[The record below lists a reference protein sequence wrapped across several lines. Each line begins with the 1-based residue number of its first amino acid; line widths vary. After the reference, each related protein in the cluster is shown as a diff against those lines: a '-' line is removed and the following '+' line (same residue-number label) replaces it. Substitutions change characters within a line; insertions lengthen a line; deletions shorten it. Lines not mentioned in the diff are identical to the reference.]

1 MITQRSYL
9 NFNETIHMLFPF
21 FTELNKINPMKITLV
36 SLTFS
41 LIILCC
47 NPASAQN
54 NSTNYSWKAGVSSVK
69 ITPSESMPMA
79 GFASRTHSSEGI
91 LHDIWA
97 KALIIEDSKGKKAV
111 MISSDLLGFPK
122 VMSDPIRDRIKVQYG
137 LGRDQI
143 LLNSSHTHSGPV
155 IGDALTDVYL
165 LDNQQVASVL
175 KYSKILEDQIVK
187 LVGDAI
193 KNMEPVELYS
203 QNGVTRFQVNRRNNN
218 ANLLTQLTEL
228 QGPNDFAV
236 PVLKAVTTKGDLKAI
251 AFGYAC
257 HPTVLSGYD
266 WSGDYPGYAQIELE
280 KDHPGTTALFFQSS
294 GADQNPLPR
303 HTAPLAKQYGRE
315 LAAAVDRV
323 LEEEMKKLP
332 SNLITSY
339 SELDLPLAAS
349 PTEAELTKIVN
360 TSAVAYQKR
369 WAQRFLN
376 KIKAGEK
383 LITSYPYPVQVW
395 SIGNLPL
402 VSLGGELLVEYG
414 IKIKQMLGE
423 DTFVYG
429 YSNDVMSYVPSSTVL
444 KEGGYEGESA
454 HTVYG
459 LPSKWQ
465 VGVESRIL
473 NEVLRLAEKNGQ
485 IKK

>member
-1 MITQRSYL
+1 
-9 NFNETIHMLFPF
+9 
-21 FTELNKINPMKITLV
+21 
-36 SLTFS
+36 
-41 LIILCC
+41 
-47 NPASAQN
+47 
-54 NSTNYSWKAGVSSVK
+54 
-69 ITPSESMPMA
+69 
-79 GFASRTHSSEGI
+79 
-91 LHDIWA
+91 
-97 KALIIEDSKGKKAV
+97 
-111 MISSDLLGFPK
+111 
-122 VMSDPIRDRIKVQYG
+122 MSDPIRDRIKTQFG

-165 LDNQQVASVL
+165 LDNEQVASVIN
-175 KYSKILEDQIVK
+175 YSKKLEDQIVK

-218 ANLLTQLTEL
+218 ANLLTQITEL

-236 PVLKAVTTKGDLKAI
+236 PVLKAVTAKGNLKAV

-257 HPTVLSGYD
+257 HPTVLSGYE
-266 WSGDYPGYAQIELE
+266 WSGDYPGFAQIELE

-303 HTAPLAKQYGRE
+303 HTVPLAKQYGRE

-323 LEEEMKKLP
+323 LEEDMRKLP

-339 SELDLPLAAS
+339 SELDLPLASS
-349 PTEAELTKIVN
+349 PTEAELTKIIN
-360 TSAVAYQKR
+360 SAGAAYQKR
-369 WAQRFLN
+369 WAQRFLT
-376 KIKAGEK
+376 KLKAGEK

-444 KEGGYEGESA
+444 KEGGYEGEAA

-473 NEVLRLAEKNGQ
+473 NEVFKLADKNGL
-485 IKK
+485 IKKSN

>member
-1 MITQRSYL
+1 
-9 NFNETIHMLFPF
+9 
-21 FTELNKINPMKITLV
+21 MKITLLG
-36 SLTFS
+36 LTFS
-41 LIILCC
+41 LIIVSCFHS
-47 NPASAQN
+47 SAQT
-54 NSTNYSWKAGVSSVK
+54 NSINYKWKAGVSSVK
-69 ITPSESMPMA
+69 ITPSEAMPMA
-79 GFASRTHSSEGI
+79 GFASRTHSSEGM

-97 KALIIEDSKGKKAV
+97 KALIIEDSKGKRAV

-122 VMSDPIRDRIKVQYG
+122 NMSDPIRDRIKTLYG

-155 IGDALTDVYL
+155 IGDALTDIYL

-175 KYSKILEDQIVK
+175 KYSKNLENQIVK

-193 KNMEPVELYS
+193 KNMEPVELFS
-203 QNGVTRFQVNRRNNN
+203 QNGVTRFQVNRRNNS
-218 ANLLTQLTEL
+218 ATLLTQLTEL

-236 PVLKAVTTKGDLKAI
+236 PVLKAVTAKGDLKAI

-303 HTAPLAKQYGRE
+303 HTVPLAKQYGRE

-323 LEEEMKKLP
+323 LEEEMRKLP

-339 SELDLPLAAS
+339 SELDLPLATS

-360 TSAVAYQKR
+360 NTAGVAYQKR

-383 LITSYPYPVQVW
+383 LMTSYPFPVQVW

-429 YSNDVMSYVPSSTVL
+429 YSNDVMSYVPSSIVL

-454 HTVYG
+454 NMVYG

-485 IKK
+485 IKKTN

>member
-1 MITQRSYL
+1 
-9 NFNETIHMLFPF
+9 
-21 FTELNKINPMKITLV
+21 MKITIV
-36 SLTFS
+36 SFTFS
-41 LIILCC
+41 LIILSCISS
-47 NPASAQN
+47 SAQN

-69 ITPSESMPMA
+69 ITPSEAMPMA
-79 GFASRTHSSEGI
+79 GFASRTHSSEGM

-97 KALIIEDSKGKKAV
+97 KALLIEDSKGKRAV

-122 VMSDPIRDRIKVQYG
+122 VMSDPIRDRIKAQFG

-155 IGDALTDVYL
+155 IGDALTDVYV
-165 LDNQQVASVL
+165 LDDQQVASVL

-193 KNMEPVELYS
+193 KNMEPVELFY

-280 KDHPGTTALFFQSS
+280 NDHPGTTALFFQSS

-323 LEEEMKKLP
+323 LEEEMRKLP

-360 TSAVAYQKR
+360 NAGGVAYQKR

-473 NEVLRLAEKNGQ
+473 NEVLRLAERNGQ
-485 IKK
+485 IKNSK

>member
-1 MITQRSYL
+1 
-9 NFNETIHMLFPF
+9 
-21 FTELNKINPMKITLV
+21 MKITLL

-41 LIILCC
+41 LIIVSCFHS
-47 NPASAQN
+47 SAQT
-54 NSTNYSWKAGVSSVK
+54 NSINYKWKAGVSSVK
-69 ITPSESMPMA
+69 ITPSEAMPMA
-79 GFASRTHSSEGI
+79 GFASRTHSSEGM

-97 KALIIEDSKGKKAV
+97 KALIIEDSKGKRAV

-122 VMSDPIRDRIKVQYG
+122 NMSDPIRDRIKTLYG

-155 IGDALTDVYL
+155 IGDALTDIYL

-175 KYSKILEDQIVK
+175 KYSKNLENQIVK

-193 KNMEPVELYS
+193 KNMEPVELFS
-203 QNGVTRFQVNRRNNN
+203 QNGVTRFQVNRRNNS
-218 ANLLTQLTEL
+218 ATLLTQLTEL

-236 PVLKAVTTKGDLKAI
+236 PVLKAVTAKGDLKAI

-303 HTAPLAKQYGRE
+303 HTVPLAKQYGRE

-323 LEEEMKKLP
+323 LEEEMRKLP

-339 SELDLPLAAS
+339 SELDLPLATS

-360 TSAVAYQKR
+360 NTAGVAYQKR

-383 LITSYPYPVQVW
+383 LMTSYPFPVQVW

-429 YSNDVMSYVPSSTVL
+429 YSNDVMSYVPSSIVL

-454 HTVYG
+454 NMVYG

-485 IKK
+485 IKKTN

>member
-1 MITQRSYL
+1 
-9 NFNETIHMLFPF
+9 
-21 FTELNKINPMKITLV
+21 MKISFL

-41 LIILCC
+41 VIIISCIDT
-47 NPASAQN
+47 SAQN
-54 NSTNYSWKAGVSSVK
+54 SSINYNWKAGVSSVK
-69 ITPSESMPMA
+69 ITPSEAMPMA
-79 GFASRTHSSEGI
+79 GFASRTHSSEGM

-97 KALIIEDSKGKKAV
+97 KALIIEDSKGKRAV
-111 MISSDLLGFPK
+111 MVSSDLLGFPK
-122 VMSDPIRDRIKVQYG
+122 IMSDPIRDRIKAQYG

-165 LDNQQVASVL
+165 LDNQQVASVIN
-175 KYSKILEDQIVK
+175 YSKKLEDQIVK

-203 QNGVTRFQVNRRNNN
+203 QNGVTRFQVNRRNNS

-236 PVLKAVTTKGDLKAI
+236 PVLKAVTAKGDLKAI

-266 WSGDYPGYAQIELE
+266 WSGDYPGFAQIELE

-303 HTAPLAKQYGRE
+303 HTVPLAKQYGRE

-323 LEEEMKKLP
+323 LEEDMRKLP

-339 SELDLPLAAS
+339 SELDLPLATS
-349 PTEAELTKIVN
+349 PTEAELTKIIN
-360 TSAVAYQKR
+360 SAGAAYQKR
-369 WAQRFLN
+369 WAQRFLT
-376 KIKAGEK
+376 KLKAGEK

-444 KEGGYEGESA
+444 KEGGYEGEAA

-473 NEVLRLAEKNGQ
+473 NEVIRLAEKNGQ
-485 IKK
+485 IKNSK

>member
-1 MITQRSYL
+1 MKL
-9 NFNETIHMLFPF
+9 NLT
-21 FTELNKINPMKITLV
+21 

-41 LIILCC
+41 FILFFCGS
-47 NPASAQN
+47 ASAQN
-54 NSTNYSWKAGVSSVK
+54 TATSYSWKAGVSSVK
-69 ITPSESMPMA
+69 ITPAEAMPMA
-79 GFASRTHSSEGI
+79 GFASRTHSSEGM

-97 KALIIEDSKGKKAV
+97 KALLIEDSKGKRAV

-122 VMSDPIRDRIKVQYG
+122 VMSDPIRDRIKAQYG

-155 IGDALTDVYL
+155 IGDGLRDVYV
-165 LDNQQVASVL
+165 LDDQQIASVR

-193 KNMEPVELYS
+193 KNMEPVELFS

-236 PVLKAVTTKGDLKAI
+236 PVLKAVTAKGDLKAI

-303 HTAPLAKQYGRE
+303 HTVPLARQYGRE

-323 LEEEMKKLP
+323 LEEEMRKLP

-339 SELDLPLAAS
+339 SELDLPLATS
-349 PTEAELTKIVN
+349 PTEAELTKIIN
-360 TSAVAYQKR
+360 NASGVAYQKR

-485 IKK
+485 VKNSK

>member
-1 MITQRSYL
+1 
-9 NFNETIHMLFPF
+9 
-21 FTELNKINPMKITLV
+21 MKITLV

-41 LIILCC
+41 LIILSCI
-47 NPASAQN
+47 PSSAQN
-54 NSTNYSWKAGVSSVK
+54 TSTNYNWKAGVSSVK
-69 ITPSESMPMA
+69 ITPAESMPMA
-79 GFASRTHSSEGI
+79 GFASRTHSSEGM

-97 KALIIEDSKGKKAV
+97 KALLIEDSKGKRAV

-122 VMSDPIRDRIKVQYG
+122 VMSDPIRDRIKAQFG

-155 IGDALTDVYL
+155 IGDALTDVYV
-165 LDNQQVASVL
+165 LDDQQVASVL

-193 KNMEPVELYS
+193 KNMEPVELFY

-236 PVLKAVTTKGDLKAI
+236 PVLKAMTPKGELKAI

-323 LEEEMKKLP
+323 LEEEMRKLP

-349 PTEAELTKIVN
+349 PTEAELTKIIN
-360 TSAVAYQKR
+360 NAGGAAYQKR

-473 NEVLRLAEKNGQ
+473 NEVLRLAERNGQ
-485 IKK
+485 IKNSK

>member
-1 MITQRSYL
+1 
-9 NFNETIHMLFPF
+9 
-21 FTELNKINPMKITLV
+21 
-36 SLTFS
+36 
-41 LIILCC
+41 
-47 NPASAQN
+47 
-54 NSTNYSWKAGVSSVK
+54 
-69 ITPSESMPMA
+69 
-79 GFASRTHSSEGI
+79 
-91 LHDIWA
+91 
-97 KALIIEDSKGKKAV
+97 
-111 MISSDLLGFPK
+111 
-122 VMSDPIRDRIKVQYG
+122 
-137 LGRDQI
+137 
-143 LLNSSHTHSGPV
+143 
-155 IGDALTDVYL
+155 
-165 LDNQQVASVL
+165 
-175 KYSKILEDQIVK
+175 
-187 LVGDAI
+187 
-193 KNMEPVELYS
+193 
-203 QNGVTRFQVNRRNNN
+203 
-218 ANLLTQLTEL
+218 L

-236 PVLKAVTTKGDLKAI
+236 PVLKAVTAKGNLKAI

-257 HPTVLSGYD
+257 HPTVLSGYE
-266 WSGDYPGYAQIELE
+266 WSGDYPGFAQIELE

-303 HTAPLAKQYGRE
+303 HTVPLAKQYGRE

-323 LEEEMKKLP
+323 LEEDMRKLP

-339 SELDLPLAAS
+339 SELDLPLASS
-349 PTEAELTKIVN
+349 PTEAELTKIIN
-360 TSAVAYQKR
+360 SAAAAYQKR
-369 WAQRFLN
+369 WAQRFLT
-376 KIKAGEK
+376 KLKAGEK

-444 KEGGYEGESA
+444 KEGGYEGEAA

-473 NEVLRLAEKNGQ
+473 NEVFKLADKNGL
-485 IKK
+485 IKKSN

>member
-1 MITQRSYL
+1 
-9 NFNETIHMLFPF
+9 
-21 FTELNKINPMKITLV
+21 MKITLI

-41 LIILCC
+41 LFILSYI
-47 NPASAQN
+47 PSSAQN
-54 NSTNYSWKAGVSSVK
+54 TATNYNWKAGVSSVK
-69 ITPSESMPMA
+69 ITPSEAMPMA
-79 GFASRTHSSEGI
+79 GFASRTHSSEGT

-97 KALIIEDSKGKKAV
+97 KALLIEDSKGKRAV

-122 VMSDPIRDRIKVQYG
+122 IMSDPIRDRIKTQYG

-155 IGDALTDVYL
+155 IGDALSDVYV
-165 LDNQQVASVL
+165 LDNQQVASVK

-193 KNMEPVELYS
+193 KNMEPVELFS
-203 QNGVTRFQVNRRNNN
+203 QNGVTRFQVNRRNNS
-218 ANLLTQLTEL
+218 AILLTQLTEL

-236 PVLKAVTTKGDLKAI
+236 PVLKAVTAKGDLKAI

-303 HTAPLAKQYGRE
+303 HTAPLARQYGRE

-323 LEEEMKKLP
+323 LEEDMRKLP
-332 SNLITSY
+332 SSLITSY
-339 SELDLPLAAS
+339 SELDLPLATS

-360 TSAVAYQKR
+360 TSAVPYQKR
-369 WAQRFLN
+369 WAERFLK

-383 LITSYPYPVQVW
+383 LMTSYPYPVQVW

-444 KEGGYEGESA
+444 MEGGYEGESA

-485 IKK
+485 VKNSK

>member
-1 MITQRSYL
+1 
-9 NFNETIHMLFPF
+9 
-21 FTELNKINPMKITLV
+21 MKITLA

-47 NPASAQN
+47 NPSSAQTN
-54 NSTNYSWKAGVSSVK
+54 TINYSWKAGVSSVK
-69 ITPSESMPMA
+69 ITPSEAMPMA
-79 GFASRTHSSEGI
+79 GFASRTHSSEGM

-97 KALIIEDSKGKKAV
+97 KALIIEDSKGKRAV

-122 VMSDPIRDRIKVQYG
+122 IMSDPIRDRIKAQYG

-165 LDNQQVASVL
+165 LDNQQVASVIN
-175 KYSKILEDQIVK
+175 YSKKLEDQIVK

-203 QNGVTRFQVNRRNNN
+203 QNGVTRFQVNRRNNS

-236 PVLKAVTTKGDLKAI
+236 PVLKAVTAKGDLKAI

-266 WSGDYPGYAQIELE
+266 WSGDYPGFAQIELE
-280 KDHPGTTALFFQSS
+280 KNHPGTTALFFQSA

-303 HTAPLAKQYGRE
+303 NTVPIAKQYGRE

-323 LEEEMKKLP
+323 LEEEMRKLP

-339 SELDLPLAAS
+339 SELDLPLASS
-349 PTEAELTKIVN
+349 PTEAELTKIIN
-360 TSAVAYQKR
+360 SAGAAYQKR
-369 WAQRFLN
+369 WAQRFLT

-444 KEGGYEGESA
+444 KEGGYEGEAA

-473 NEVLRLAEKNGQ
+473 NEVIRLAEKNGQ
-485 IKK
+485 IKNSK

>member
-1 MITQRSYL
+1 
-9 NFNETIHMLFPF
+9 
-21 FTELNKINPMKITLV
+21 MKITLI

-41 LIILCC
+41 LFILSCI
-47 NPASAQN
+47 PSSAQN
-54 NSTNYSWKAGVSSVK
+54 TSTNYSWKAGGSSVK
-69 ITPSESMPMA
+69 ITPAEAMPMA
-79 GFASRTHSSEGI
+79 GFASRTHSSEGT

-97 KALIIEDSKGKKAV
+97 KALLIEDSKGKRAV

-122 VMSDPIRDRIKVQYG
+122 VMSDPIRDRIKAQYG

-165 LDNQQVASVL
+165 LDNQQVASVK
-175 KYSKILEDQIVK
+175 KYSKILEDQIVI

-193 KNMEPVELYS
+193 KNMEPVELFS

-236 PVLKAVTTKGDLKAI
+236 PVLKAVTAKGDLKAI

-323 LEEEMKKLP
+323 LEEDMRKLP
-332 SNLITSY
+332 SILITSY
-339 SELDLPLAAS
+339 SELDLPLATS

-360 TSAVAYQKR
+360 TSAVPYQKR
-369 WAQRFLN
+369 WAERFLN

-383 LITSYPYPVQVW
+383 LMTSYPYPVQVW

-485 IKK
+485 IKNSK

>member
-1 MITQRSYL
+1 
-9 NFNETIHMLFPF
+9 
-21 FTELNKINPMKITLV
+21 MKITLI

-41 LIILCC
+41 LFILSCI
-47 NPASAQN
+47 PSSAQN
-54 NSTNYSWKAGVSSVK
+54 TSTNYSWKAGVSSVK
-69 ITPSESMPMA
+69 ITPAEAMPMA
-79 GFASRTHSSEGI
+79 GFASRTHSSEGT

-97 KALIIEDSKGKKAV
+97 KALLIEDSKGKRAV

-122 VMSDPIRDRIKVQYG
+122 IMSDPIRDRIKTQYG

-155 IGDALTDVYL
+155 IGDALSDVYV
-165 LDNQQVASVL
+165 LDNQQVASVK

-193 KNMEPVELYS
+193 KNMEPVELFS

-236 PVLKAVTTKGDLKAI
+236 PVLKAVTAKGDLKAI

-323 LEEEMKKLP
+323 LEEDMRKLP
-332 SNLITSY
+332 SILITSY
-339 SELDLPLAAS
+339 SELDLPLATS

-360 TSAVAYQKR
+360 TSAVPYQKR

-383 LITSYPYPVQVW
+383 LMTSYPYPVQVW

-485 IKK
+485 IKNSK

>member
-1 MITQRSYL
+1 
-9 NFNETIHMLFPF
+9 
-21 FTELNKINPMKITLV
+21 MKITLL

-41 LIILCC
+41 LIIVSCFHS
-47 NPASAQN
+47 SAQT
-54 NSTNYSWKAGVSSVK
+54 NSINYKWKAGVSSVK
-69 ITPSESMPMA
+69 ITPSEAMPMA
-79 GFASRTHSSEGI
+79 GFASRTHSSEGL

-97 KALIIEDSKGKKAV
+97 KALIIEDSKGKRAV

-122 VMSDPIRDRIKVQYG
+122 NMSDPIRDRIKTLYG

-155 IGDALTDVYL
+155 IGDALTDIYL

-175 KYSKILEDQIVK
+175 KYSKNLENQIVK

-193 KNMEPVELYS
+193 KNMEPVELFS
-203 QNGVTRFQVNRRNNN
+203 QNGVTRFQVNRRNNS
-218 ANLLTQLTEL
+218 ATLLTQLTEL

-236 PVLKAVTTKGDLKAI
+236 PVLKAVTAKGDLKAI

-303 HTAPLAKQYGRE
+303 HTVPLAKQYGRE

-323 LEEEMKKLP
+323 LEEEMRKLP

-339 SELDLPLAAS
+339 SELDLPLATS

-360 TSAVAYQKR
+360 NTGGVAYQKR

-383 LITSYPYPVQVW
+383 LMTSYPFPVQVW

-429 YSNDVMSYVPSSTVL
+429 YSNDVMSYVPSSIVL

-454 HTVYG
+454 NMVYG

-485 IKK
+485 IKKTN

>member
-1 MITQRSYL
+1 
-9 NFNETIHMLFPF
+9 
-21 FTELNKINPMKITLV
+21 MKITLA

-41 LIILCC
+41 LIILCY
-47 NPASAQN
+47 NPSSAQN

-69 ITPSESMPMA
+69 ITPLEAMPMA
-79 GFASRTHSSEGI
+79 GFASRTHSSEGL

-97 KALIIEDSKGKKAV
+97 KALIIEDSKGKRAV

-122 VMSDPIRDRIKVQYG
+122 VMSDPIRDRIKAQYG

-165 LDNQQVASVL
+165 LDNQQVASVI
-175 KYSKILEDQIVK
+175 KYSKNLENQIVK

-193 KNMEPVELYS
+193 KNMEPVELFS

-236 PVLKAVTTKGDLKAI
+236 PVLKAVTAKGDLKAI

-280 KDHPGTTALFFQSS
+280 KDHPGTMALFFQSS

-303 HTAPLAKQYGRE
+303 HTVPLAKQYGRE

-323 LEEEMKKLP
+323 LEEEMRKLP

-339 SELDLPLAAS
+339 SELDLPLATS

-360 TSAVAYQKR
+360 NTAGVAYQKR

-383 LITSYPYPVQVW
+383 LMTSYPFPVQVW

-429 YSNDVMSYVPSSTVL
+429 YSNDVMSYVPSSIVL

-454 HTVYG
+454 NMVYG

-485 IKK
+485 IKKTN

>member
-1 MITQRSYL
+1 MR
-9 NFNETIHMLFPF
+9 
-21 FTELNKINPMKITLV
+21 ITLL

-47 NPASAQN
+47 NPSSAQN
-54 NSTNYSWKAGVSSVK
+54 NSINYNWKAGVSSVK
-69 ITPSESMPMA
+69 ITPSEAMPMA
-79 GFASRTHSSEGI
+79 GFASRTHSSEGM

-97 KALIIEDSKGKKAV
+97 KALIIEDSKGKRAV
-111 MISSDLLGFPK
+111 MVSSDLLGFPK
-122 VMSDPIRDRIKVQYG
+122 VMSDPIRDRIKTQFG

-165 LDNQQVASVL
+165 LDNQQVASVIN
-175 KYSKILEDQIVK
+175 YSKKLEDQIVK

-203 QNGVTRFQVNRRNNN
+203 QNGVTRFQVNRRNNS

-236 PVLKAVTTKGDLKAI
+236 PVLKAVTAKGDLKAI

-266 WSGDYPGYAQIELE
+266 WSGDYPGFAQIELE

-303 HTAPLAKQYGRE
+303 HTVPLAKQYGRE

-323 LEEEMKKLP
+323 LEEDMRKLP

-339 SELDLPLAAS
+339 SELDLPLASS
-349 PTEAELTKIVN
+349 PTEAELTKIIN
-360 TSAVAYQKR
+360 NPAVAAYQKR
-369 WAQRFLN
+369 WAQRFLT

-383 LITSYPYPVQVW
+383 LISSYPYPVQVW

-444 KEGGYEGESA
+444 KEGGYEGEAA

-473 NEVLRLAEKNGQ
+473 NEVLKLAEKNGQ
-485 IKK
+485 IKKSY

>member
-1 MITQRSYL
+1 
-9 NFNETIHMLFPF
+9 
-21 FTELNKINPMKITLV
+21 MKISIL

-41 LIILCC
+41 VIIISCIDT
-47 NPASAQN
+47 SAQN
-54 NSTNYSWKAGVSSVK
+54 SSINYNWKAGVSSVK
-69 ITPSESMPMA
+69 ITPSEAMPMA
-79 GFASRTHSSEGI
+79 GFASRTHSSEGM

-97 KALIIEDSKGKKAV
+97 KALIIEDSKGKRAV
-111 MISSDLLGFPK
+111 MVSSDLLGFPK
-122 VMSDPIRDRIKVQYG
+122 IMSDPIRDRIKAQYG

-165 LDNQQVASVL
+165 LDNQQVASVIN
-175 KYSKILEDQIVK
+175 YSKKLEDQIVK

-203 QNGVTRFQVNRRNNN
+203 QNGVTRFQVNRRNNS

-236 PVLKAVTTKGDLKAI
+236 PVLKAVTAKGDLKAI

-266 WSGDYPGYAQIELE
+266 WSGDYPGFAQIELE

-303 HTAPLAKQYGRE
+303 HTVPLAKQYGRE

-323 LEEEMKKLP
+323 LEEDMRKLP

-339 SELDLPLAAS
+339 SELDLPLATS
-349 PTEAELTKIVN
+349 PTEAELTKIIN
-360 TSAVAYQKR
+360 SAGAAYQKR
-369 WAQRFLN
+369 WAQRFLT

-444 KEGGYEGESA
+444 KEGGYEGEAA

-473 NEVLRLAEKNGQ
+473 NEVIRLAEKNGQ
-485 IKK
+485 IKNSK

>member
-1 MITQRSYL
+1 
-9 NFNETIHMLFPF
+9 
-21 FTELNKINPMKITLV
+21 MKISII
-36 SLTFS
+36 SLTVS
-41 LIILCC
+41 LIILSCS
-47 NPASAQN
+47 PASAQN
-54 NSTNYSWKAGVSSVK
+54 AATNYNWKAGVSSVK

-79 GFASRTHSSEGI
+79 GFASRTHSSEGT

-97 KALIIEDSKGKKAV
+97 KALLIEDSKGKRAV

-122 VMSDPIRDRIKVQYG
+122 VISDPIRDRIKAQYG

-155 IGDALTDVYL
+155 IGDALSDVYL
-165 LDNQQVASVL
+165 LDKQQIESVK

-187 LVGDAI
+187 LVGDAL
-193 KNMEPVELYS
+193 KNMEPVELFS
-203 QNGVTRFQVNRRNNN
+203 QNGVTRFQVNRRNNS
-218 ANLLTQLTEL
+218 AILLTQLTEL

-236 PVLKAVTTKGDLKAI
+236 PVLKAVNKNGNLKAI

-303 HTAPLAKQYGRE
+303 HTVPLARQYGRE

-323 LEEEMKKLP
+323 LEEDMRKLP
-332 SNLITSY
+332 STLITSY

-349 PTEAELTKIVN
+349 PTEAELTKFIN
-360 TSAVAYQKR
+360 TSTVPYQKR
-369 WAQRFLN
+369 WAERYLN

-383 LITSYPYPVQVW
+383 LMTSYPYPVQVW

-429 YSNDVMSYVPSSTVL
+429 YSNDVMSYIPSSTVL

-454 HTVYG
+454 HMVYG

-465 VGVESRIL
+465 VGIETRIL
-473 NEVLRLAEKNGQ
+473 NEVIKLSEKTGLLKN
-485 IKK
+485 K

>member
-1 MITQRSYL
+1 
-9 NFNETIHMLFPF
+9 
-21 FTELNKINPMKITLV
+21 MKISIL

-41 LIILCC
+41 VIIISCIDT
-47 NPASAQN
+47 SAQN
-54 NSTNYSWKAGVSSVK
+54 SSINYNWKAGVSSVK
-69 ITPSESMPMA
+69 ITPSEAMPMA
-79 GFASRTHSSEGI
+79 GFASRTHSSEGM

-97 KALIIEDSKGKKAV
+97 KALIIEDSKGKRAV
-111 MISSDLLGFPK
+111 MVSSDLLGFPK
-122 VMSDPIRDRIKVQYG
+122 IMSDPIRDRIKAQYG

-165 LDNQQVASVL
+165 LDNQQVASVIN
-175 KYSKILEDQIVK
+175 YSKKLEDQIVK

-203 QNGVTRFQVNRRNNN
+203 QNGVTRFQVNRRNNS

-236 PVLKAVTTKGDLKAI
+236 PVLKAVTAKGDLKAI

-266 WSGDYPGYAQIELE
+266 WSGDYPGFAQIELE

-294 GADQNPLPR
+294 GADQGPFPGN
-303 HTAPLAKQYGRE
+303 TVPLAKQYGRE

-323 LEEEMKKLP
+323 LEEEMRKLP

-339 SELDLPLAAS
+339 SELDLPLASS

-360 TSAVAYQKR
+360 NTGGVAYQKR
-369 WAQRFLN
+369 WAQRFLT
-376 KIKAGEK
+376 KLKAGEK

-444 KEGGYEGESA
+444 KEGGYEGEAA

-473 NEVLRLAEKNGQ
+473 NEVIRLAEKNGQ
-485 IKK
+485 IKNSK